1 MEPPV
6 FILRGYDLDD
16 ALDELCLQRLRY
28 LLKDDFI
35 VEVMEEDVHPADIKE
50 VKDALALVIKYLDWS
65 APDLDGRGYVEWYD
79 KEPEF
84 DKNKKISVSL
94 DMYHMF
100 VIITALH
107 RMKRDL
113 LDGCQMNGTDELSD
127 AIDDTRKIVRKK
139 QLELID
145 YFGDYPDVYNKIL
158 KDIDYI
164 RKGIK

>member
-1 MEPPV
+1 MEN
-6 FILRGYDLDD
+6 FYILKGGEVSE
-16 ALDELCLQRLRY
+16 AIDELCFQRLKEY
-28 LLKDDFI
+28 LKDDFI
-35 VEVMEEDVHPADIKE
+35 VDVMCEDVHPNDIQE
-50 VKDALALVIKYLDWS
+50 VAEAMNLVVKFLRWTKAYNDVDKID
-65 APDLDGRGYVEWYD
+65 EWYE
-79 KEPEF
+79 KGAET

-94 DMYHMF
+94 DMYHMS
-100 VIITALH
+100 VIITALQ
-107 RMKRDL
+107 RMKKDL
-113 LDGCQMNGTDELSD
+113 LYGCQMDGTDELSD